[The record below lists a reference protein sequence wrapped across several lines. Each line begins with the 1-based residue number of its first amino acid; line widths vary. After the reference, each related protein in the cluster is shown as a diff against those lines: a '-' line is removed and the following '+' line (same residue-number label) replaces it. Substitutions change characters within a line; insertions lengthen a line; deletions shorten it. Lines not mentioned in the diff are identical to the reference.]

1 MVYFFAFIF
10 ALFYI
15 NLDLQI
21 TFNNEENKF
30 VLNLVLYNNLLL
42 FKIFIFINDNNFY
55 YKINSGN
62 IKSFYYKKNKNNK
75 INSSKNKKNKFYLP
89 KISIEKVNLDI
100 VYGKKDDAFNT
111 AILCGLFN
119 AINSLLDSEIIP
131 FIKIKE
137 YNNKIIP
144 GFNNDEF
151 KFNFSLSIKK
161 STFSILI
168 IILRILFLNLIKRG
182 ANNVKHN

>member
-1 MVYFFAFIF
+1 M
-10 ALFYI
+10 
-15 NLDLQI
+15 DLQI

-42 FKIFIFINDNNFY
+42 FKIFIFINEGNFY

-62 IKSFYYKKNKNNK
+62 IKSFYFK
-75 INSSKNKKNKFYLP
+75 KNKKNKLNSKHKKDKFYLP

-100 VYGKKDDAFNT
+100 VYGKKDNAFET
-111 AILCGLFN
+111 AVICGFFN
-119 AINSLLDSEIIP
+119 AINSFLDTDLFP
-131 FIKIKE
+131 FLTIKN

-144 GFNNDEF
+144 DFNNEQL
-151 KFNFSLSIKK
+151 KVNFSLSIKK

-168 IILRILFLNLIKRG
+168 IIMRILFLNLIKRG
-182 ANNVKHN
+182 ANNVKYN

>member
-62 IKSFYYKKNKNNK
+62 IKSFYYKK
-75 INSSKNKKNKFYLP
+75 
-89 KISIEKVNLDI
+89 
-100 VYGKKDDAFNT
+100 
-111 AILCGLFN
+111 
-119 AINSLLDSEIIP
+119 
-131 FIKIKE
+131 IKTIK
-137 YNNKIIP
+137 
-144 GFNNDEF
+144 
-151 KFNFSLSIKK
+151 
-161 STFSILI
+161 
-168 IILRILFLNLIKRG
+168 
-182 ANNVKHN
+182 